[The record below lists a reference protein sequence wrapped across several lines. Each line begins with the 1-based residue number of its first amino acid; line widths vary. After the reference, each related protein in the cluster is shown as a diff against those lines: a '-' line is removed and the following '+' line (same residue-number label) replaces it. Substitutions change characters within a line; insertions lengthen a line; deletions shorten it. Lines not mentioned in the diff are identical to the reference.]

1 MSLVAQVQYV
11 SAYSFKYSP
20 RPGTPASEMDAQ
32 VDEDTKTA
40 RLLELQ
46 ALIDNIQAKFNRGC
60 AGTTLDVLFEKAGK
74 KDGQSVGRSA
84 YLQPVHVDARI
95 EPGVILPVRIETIHA
110 YSLFGTLAQ
119 PPAATHH
126 ETQAFAMAGA

>member
-1 MSLVAQVQYV
+1 MSLVTQVQYV

-20 RPGTPASEMDAQ
+20 RPGTPAAEMDGQ
-32 VDEDTKTA
+32 VPEDVQSA

-60 AGTTLDVLFEKAGK
+60 AGATMDVLFEKAGK

-95 EPGVILPVRIETIHA
+95 EPGTILPVRIETIHA
-110 YSLFGTLAQ
+110 YSLFGTLVQA
-119 PPAATHH
+119 PAARH